1 MTVKLIRNLIEA
13 GYTDDE
19 ITEVIK
25 AKSGKQPEAKP
36 AENPEPKPAEN
47 PEPKPAENPEPKP
60 ADNSDLINA
69 IKSLE
74 MTIKASN
81 LVSYMIDTQSPE
93 KTADDVLAEMLA
105 PKGGK

>member
-25 AKSGKQPEAKP
+25 AKSGKQPEA
-36 AENPEPKPAEN
+36 
-47 PEPKPAENPEPKP
+47 KPAENPEPKP